1 MTREIVPKLS
11 VLQELNL
18 HYILFGLKFAVHVM
32 VIQQAEAHV
41 SIGVLN
47 IQIQVQHHTVTKY
60 LAKLCK

>member
-1 MTREIVPKLS
+1 M
-11 VLQELNL
+11 LQELNL

-32 VIQQAEAHV
+32 AIQQAEAHV